1 MTQVY
6 LSTPL
11 IFLILI
17 NLISLI
23 IFGIDKIKSIRGKW
37 RISESRLML
46 VAFFAPFGAY
56 VGMLLFR
63 HKIRK
68 VKFILV
74 PIFLFI
80 QIYFILRFNLI

>member
-1 MTQVY
+1 MTLLY
-6 LSTPL
+6 LSIPL
-11 IFLILI
+11 IFLII

-37 RISESRLML
+37 RISESRLL
-46 VAFFAPFGAY
+46 LIAFFAPFGAY

-68 VKFILV
+68 VKFIFV

-80 QIYFILRFNLI
+80 QVYFILRFNLI